1 MHWLTDPYAYGFF
14 KMGLRAGILGGAL
27 CGFVGVYVVL
37 RRMSY
42 IGHGLSHAVFGGA
55 TVSYVVAAAFATGVS
70 TTAGGAAAS
79 SVGWS
84 YYLGA
89 GAAGLL
95 SALLINAVARRRKIG
110 ADAAIGVVTM
120 AAFALGVALITGTH
134 IGVNLDALLFGNI
147 LGVTW
152 TQLWVLIGVSVF
164 AAGVVFLQYR
174 QLLFATFDPEAAD
187 AYGISSR
194 WVDVVF
200 ALMLAATV
208 VAAMQ
213 SLGVTLI
220 AATIV
225 VPAVIARLL
234 TDSFAKMLLLSTIMG
249 GTAGAVGMYVS
260 YHLNIPPGSAIVL
273 FLAGVFA
280 VVYVVTGLT
289 ARRRLLVLGG
299 LDEHAELGSGAV
311 GSG

>member
-1 MHWLTDPYAYGFF
+1 MPWLTDPFAYGFF
-14 KMGLRAGILGGAL
+14 VMGLRAGVLGGAL

-55 TVSYVVAAAFATGVS
+55 ALSYVIAAAVSSTVGGVAASSTGWNFYVG
-70 TTAGGAAAS
+70 AGGAG
-79 SVGWS
+79 V
-84 YYLGA
+84 
-89 GAAGLL
+89 L

-110 ADAAIGVVTM
+110 ADAAIGVVTT

-134 IGVNLDALLFGNI
+134 IGINLDALLFGNI

-152 TQLWVLIGVSVF
+152 SQLWVLVGVSAF
-164 AAGVVFLQYR
+164 SMGVVFLQYR

-187 AYGISSR
+187 AYGVSSR
-194 WVDVVF
+194 WVDAVF

-225 VPAVIARLL
+225 VPPVIARLL
-234 TDSFAKMLLLSTIMG
+234 TDSFAKMLLLSTLIG
-249 GTAGAVGMYVS
+249 ATAGAAGMYVS
-260 YHLNIPPGSAIVL
+260 FHLNVPPGSATVL
-273 FLAGVFA
+273 ILAGVFA
-280 VVYVVTGLT
+280 VVYVVTGFT
-289 ARRRLLVLGG
+289 ARRRLQDLDGLGG
-299 LDEHAELGSGAV
+299 HTDLTPGAIGSD
-311 GSG
+311 

>member
-1 MHWLTDPYAYGFF
+1 MHWLTDPFAYGFF

-55 TVSYVVAAAFATGVS
+55 AVSYVIVAAVS
-70 TTAGGAAAS
+70 SSAGGAAAS
-79 SVGWS
+79 SVGWNF
-84 YYLGA
+84 YLGA
-89 GAAGLL
+89 GASGLL

-110 ADAAIGVVTM
+110 ADAAIGVVTT
-120 AAFALGVALITGTH
+120 ASFALGVALITGTH

-152 TQLWVLIGVSVF
+152 TQLWVLVGVSAF
-164 AAGVVFLQYR
+164 SIAVVFLQYR

-187 AYGISSR
+187 AYGVSSR
-194 WVDVVF
+194 WVDIVF
-200 ALMLAATV
+200 ALMLAATI

-225 VPAVIARLL
+225 VPPVIARLL
-234 TDSFAKMLLLSTIMG
+234 TDSFAKMLLLSTLI
-249 GTAGAVGMYVS
+249 GATSGAAGMYVS
-260 YHLNIPPGSAIVL
+260 FHLNVPPGSAIVL
-273 FLAGVFA
+273 ILAGLFA
-280 VVYVVTGLT
+280 AVYVVTGLT
-289 ARRRLLVLGG
+289 ARRRLQVLGG
-299 LDEHAELGSGAV
+299 IDGHTDLAPGTVEFD
-311 GSG
+311 

>member
-55 TVSYVVAAAFATGVS
+55 AVSYVVSAAFATGVS
-70 TTAGGAAAS
+70 TAAGGAAAS

-164 AAGVVFLQYR
+164 AAGVQSTRSFGVQCNSR
-174 QLLFATFDPEAAD
+174 QSFSRC
-187 AYGISSR
+187 SSLTKR
-194 WVDVVF
+194 
-200 ALMLAATV
+200 
-208 VAAMQ
+208 
-213 SLGVTLI
+213 
-220 AATIV
+220 
-225 VPAVIARLL
+225 VPPFKRLL
-234 TDSFAKMLLLSTIMG
+234 AVERINPFFVINVRSFLIPRSLNTSLRLNLSI
-249 GTAGAVGMYVS
+249 VS
-260 YHLNIPPGSAIVL
+260 
-273 FLAGVFA
+273 LAEIKGIN
-280 VVYVVTGLT
+280 LQ
-289 ARRRLLVLGG
+289 
-299 LDEHAELGSGAV
+299 
-311 GSG
+311 